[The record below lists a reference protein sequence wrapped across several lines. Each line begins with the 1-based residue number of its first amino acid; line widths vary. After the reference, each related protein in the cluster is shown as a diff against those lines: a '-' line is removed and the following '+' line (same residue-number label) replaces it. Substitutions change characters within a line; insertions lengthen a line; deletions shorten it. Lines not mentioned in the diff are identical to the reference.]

1 MTKIASFDVFDT
13 VLTRAFGSPQSG
25 AILLG
30 KKVHDLSLSQ
40 YTPEAFARARIDA
53 EVRAFRNA
61 GGIDSKVNLHQI
73 YAELANALGL
83 NEKQR
88 DELMNLELE
97 LEAKLIRPVP
107 LAKELVQAARDRHQR
122 IIFLSDMYI
131 GTEFIQKQL
140 THHGLYLDGDRCYV
154 SCDYAKSKASGELF
168 REMVHCEGVTPN
180 LVSHCGDNLWSD
192 VRSAKR
198 IGLKVTPFLNAKL
211 NRYEE
216 ILDSYSWT
224 TEGLSSAMAGASRLA
239 RLTVSASSS
248 KQEAQR
254 DVTAGVIAPLL
265 VGFILWVLGRAQK
278 LGLKRLYFV
287 SRDGQLLLEI
297 ARRLVKKLN
306 FNCELC
312 YLYGSRYAWLLASIT
327 NVDEEQ
333 LSEIFRSSGNV
344 DSVVSV
350 KTVLSRLYINPE
362 AIKLELISI
371 GITEKDWLR
380 ALSADESQRLEQLL
394 IKEKN
399 IHNFILQQAEQK
411 RLLMMKYLKQEGMLD
426 STKFGFVDV
435 GAGGSSH
442 YFLSSVLSACQ
453 EKLPISLYPY
463 LGEGVLENQF
473 IRPETYFF
481 DMEANLGFCEDYRL
495 LLAIMEMVCVANHG
509 SVIGYKEVGERVEAV
524 LKNADNEPVINWG
537 YPIVRETIC
546 CFTENLLLDSSLVN
560 PWVDVRAATIEALK
574 TFGSNPSFAEA
585 KAWGNF
591 PMEVGLEHESFVPCL
606 ARSYTWKDL
615 IQPFLPGNKAIWRQ
629 IYWWHEGALALTPP
643 LLRTALKISINF
655 EQSLNTAFH

>member
-1 MTKIASFDVFDT
+1 
-13 VLTRAFGSPQSG
+13 
-25 AILLG
+25 
-30 KKVHDLSLSQ
+30 
-40 YTPEAFARARIDA
+40 
-53 EVRAFRNA
+53 
-61 GGIDSKVNLHQI
+61 
-73 YAELANALGL
+73 
-83 NEKQR
+83 
-88 DELMNLELE
+88 
-97 LEAKLIRPVP
+97 
-107 LAKELVQAARDRHQR
+107 
-122 IIFLSDMYI
+122 
-131 GTEFIQKQL
+131 
-140 THHGLYLDGDRCYV
+140 
-154 SCDYAKSKASGELF
+154 
-168 REMVHCEGVTPN
+168 MVHCEGVIPN
-180 LVSHCGDNLWSD
+180 LVSYCGDNLWSD

-254 DVTAGVIAPLL
+254 DVTAGVIAPIL
-265 VGFILWVLGRAQK
+265 VGFVLWVLARAQK

-297 ARRLVKKLN
+297 AHRLVKKLN
-306 FNCELC
+306 FDCELC

-327 NVDEEQ
+327 NVDEEH

-350 KTVLSRLYINPE
+350 ITVLSRLYINPK
-362 AIKLELISI
+362 AIKSELVSI
-371 GITEKDWLR
+371 GLTEKDWLR
-380 ALSADESQRLEQLL
+380 ALSTDERQRLEQLL
-394 IKEKN
+394 IKDKN

-411 RLLMMKYLKQEGMLD
+411 RLLMIKYLKQEGMLNA
-426 STKFGFVDV
+426 TKFGFVDV

-442 YFLSSVLSACQ
+442 YFLSSVLSACK
-453 EKLPISLYPY
+453 EKLPVSLYPY

-481 DMEANLGFCEDYRL
+481 DMGTNLGFCQDYRL
-495 LLAIMEMVCVANHG
+495 LLAIMEMVCVADHG
-509 SVIGYKEVGERVEAV
+509 SVVGYKEVGEGVEPI
-524 LKNADNEPVINWG
+524 LKNVDNEPVINWG
-537 YPIVRETIC
+537 YSIVRETIC

-560 PWVDVRAATIEALK
+560 PWADVRAATIEALK
-574 TFGSNPSFAEA
+574 VFGSNPSFTEA
-585 KAWGNF
+585 KVWGNF
-591 PMEVGLEHESFVPCL
+591 PMEVGLEHESFIPCL

-615 IQPFLPGNKAIWRQ
+615 IQPFLPGNKAVWRQ
-629 IYWWHEGALALTPP
+629 IYWWHEGALALTPL

-655 EQSLNTAFH
+655 QQLLNTAFH